1 MNQQCFYKNL
11 HILFISYFK
20 EMEGMKCFA
29 QMFSTVYGR
38 LENLGKQTNI
48 SRGIK
53 KTFRAFSITDV
64 FFQIYLTLCL
74 YPTNINLKKKTIRW
88 IQSISNLSRLHKSV
102 TFIENL
108 IDHFSFLI
116 EKLGYL
122 LLFRHANCWKLGL

>member
-1 MNQQCFYKNL
+1 
-11 HILFISYFK
+11 
-20 EMEGMKCFA
+20 MEGMKCFA

-74 YPTNINLKKKTIRW
+74 YPTNINLKKKQLDEFNQFQICLGC
-88 IQSISNLSRLHKSV
+88 INLSHL
-102 TFIENL
+102 
-108 IDHFSFLI
+108 
-116 EKLGYL
+116 
-122 LLFRHANCWKLGL
+122 